1 MDFIHFG
8 GETIV
13 SFIGERRTDD
23 PFHSRATGSIS
34 KKARI
39 NSVASDDPERVWNFH
54 EARLTMQRLLCQAP
68 KRLLKYWNGSR
79 VEAEGRMARS
89 E

>member
-13 SFIGERRTDD
+13 RFIGER
-23 PFHSRATGSIS
+23 SRDNSFYPSAPGGIS
-34 KKARI
+34 EKTRI

-54 EARLTMQRLLCQAP
+54 EARIM
-68 KRLLKYWNGSR
+68 
-79 VEAEGRMARS
+79 M
-89 E
+89 